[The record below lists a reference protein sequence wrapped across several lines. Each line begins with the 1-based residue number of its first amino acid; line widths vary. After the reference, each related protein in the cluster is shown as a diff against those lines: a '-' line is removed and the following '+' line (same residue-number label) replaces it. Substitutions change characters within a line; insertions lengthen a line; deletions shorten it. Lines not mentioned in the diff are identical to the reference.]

1 MLLTSVWEC
10 NFLDKWHPQY
20 PKTLS
25 PAISDDYTKTIHV
38 HVILFC
44 NIFIHEGVQRLV
56 YSVFKPIRRVEL
68 YLYQSTFRYYLI
80 FHACLLYN
88 KFLNMCVVSWP
99 Y

>member
-25 PAISDDYTKTIHV
+25 PAISDDYTKII

-68 YLYQSTFRYYLI
+68 FLYQSTFRYYLI